1 MLKSNDTME
10 ENERKSELRMVVI
23 FTALLVAFGVAMLVL
38 TLTVFGKALF
48 WPEVGAKYV
57 GQNGKDCLISYIYD
71 NIDFPLVTIKNFQP
85 NANLLDTISIR
96 VNPANP
102 ADITVLQNVWLLVVM
117 FVLSGIMILGGIAL
131 PVGYLLKK
139 KAEK

>member
-1 MLKSNDTME
+1 ME

-23 FTALLVAFGVAMLVL
+23 FTALLVAFGAAMLVL

-48 WPEVGAKYV
+48 WPEVGAKYI
-57 GQNGKDCLISYIYD
+57 GQSGKDCVISYIYD

-85 NANLLDTISIR
+85 NAQLLDTISIR

-117 FVLSGIMILGGIAL
+117 FVLSGIMILGGLAL
-131 PVGYLLKK
+131 PVGYLLKRR
-139 KAEK
+139 AE

>member
-1 MLKSNDTME
+1 ME
-10 ENERKSELRMVVI
+10 QNERKSELRMVVI
-23 FTALLVAFGVAMLVL
+23 FTALLLAFGIVMLIL

-57 GQNGKDCLISYIYD
+57 GQNGKDCILTYIYD

-85 NANLLDTISIR
+85 NAQLLDTISIR

-102 ADITVLQNVWLLVVM
+102 SDITVLTNVWLLVVM

-131 PVGYLLKK
+131 PIGYILKK